1 MIYVSSCYFGVC
13 WSVSRN
19 NWFLYVSI
27 DGGTKERKKDVR
39 SEACTESEYNLN
51 PTGNGNAS
59 SISVEDLLGSLQ
71 GASGIGTLRKRMEPL
86 QKEKLAISAPLPKVL
101 QERVERKAGYEK
113 SKEEVT
119 KWQPLVKRNR
129 EAPSLAFNVRE
140 SVATTTVAA
149 LADKHKPVTDLEKEV
164 ASILEQSNMVVAEAI
179 EAAEALELNKV
190 ISSFILRVARGSCN

>member
-1 MIYVSSCYFGVC
+1 M
-13 WSVSRN
+13 
-19 NWFLYVSI
+19 
-27 DGGTKERKKDVR
+27 R
-39 SEACTESEYNLN
+39 SEAYTESEYNVN

-101 QERVERKAGYEK
+101 LERVERQAGYEK
-113 SKEEVT
+113 SKEEVA

-129 EAPSLAFNVRE
+129 EAPSLAFNIRE
-140 SVATTTVAA
+140 SAATTTVAS
-149 LADKHKPVTDLEKEV
+149 LADKHKPITDLEKEV
-164 ASILEQSNMVVAEAI
+164 ASILEQGNMVEVKAI

-190 ISSFILRVARGSCN
+190 ISSFYYESLEEVAI

>member
-1 MIYVSSCYFGVC
+1 M
-13 WSVSRN
+13 
-19 NWFLYVSI
+19 
-27 DGGTKERKKDVR
+27 R
-39 SEACTESEYNLN
+39 SEAYTESEYNLN

-101 QERVERKAGYEK
+101 QERVERKVGYEK
-113 SKEEVT
+113 SKDEVT

-129 EAPSLAFNVRE
+129 EAPSLAFNIRE
-140 SVATTTVAA
+140 PTATTTVAA
-149 LADKHKPVTDLEKEV
+149 LADKHKPTTDLEKEV
-164 ASILEQSNMVVAEAI
+164 ASILEQGNMVEAEAI

-190 ISSFILRVARGSCN
+190 NASFIL